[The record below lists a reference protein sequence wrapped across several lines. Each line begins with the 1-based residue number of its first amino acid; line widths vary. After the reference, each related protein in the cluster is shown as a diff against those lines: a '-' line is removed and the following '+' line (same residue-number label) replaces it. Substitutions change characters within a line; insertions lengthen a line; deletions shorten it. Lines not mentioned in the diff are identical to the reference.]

1 MTLHSTPGD
10 ILRKKHGVKG
20 YKHPM
25 LIAALFTIARTWM
38 QHRNPSTEERIK
50 KMWYTYTMEH
60 SSAIKKNETMSF
72 ALALMDI
79 EIVILSEVSQ
89 AEKDKYCMKSLIC
102 RIF

>member
-1 MTLHSTPGD
+1 
-10 ILRKKHGVKG
+10 
-20 YKHPM
+20 M

-50 KMWYTYTMEH
+50 KMWYTYTMEY
-60 SSAIKKNETMSF
+60 SSAIKKNETMSC

-89 AEKDKYCMKSLIC
+89 GRE
-102 RIF
+102 R